1 VRRNDLNETVQPEA
15 LADQPLQAM
24 DKFSLPGS
32 IPLTP
37 LHEHDRHF
45 NPIRGW
51 YRKRACL
58 ARSHLGRFLSEMLQ
72 ILSPDFSA
80 IDNDDIFL
88 PANDHNP
95 TFGEI
100 ANVLGVKPS
109 VRGQD
114 LTSFLGIVEV
124 PGHNIGA
131 SQKNYASVAIRQN
144 CALLVTNFD
153 LNSRQRDAAN
163 YKRPCIPTFPF

>member
-1 VRRNDLNETVQPEA
+1 VRRNDLNETVYPEA
-15 LADQPLQAM
+15 LADQPPQAM
-24 DKFSLPGS
+24 GKFSLAGR
-32 IPLTP
+32 IPLAP
-37 LHEHDRHF
+37 LHDHGRHL
-45 NPIRGW
+45 NPIRVQ
-51 YRKRACL
+51 YRKRTRV
-58 ARSHLGRFLSEMLQ
+58 ARSHLGQFLSEMLQ

-114 LTSFLGIVEV
+114 LTSFLGIVKV
-124 PGHNIGA
+124 PRHNIGA
-131 SQKNYASVAIRQN
+131 SQKNYAGVAIR
-144 CALLVTNFD
+144 
-153 LNSRQRDAAN
+153 
-163 YKRPCIPTFPF
+163 

>member
-1 VRRNDLNETVQPEA
+1 
-15 LADQPLQAM
+15 
-24 DKFSLPGS
+24 
-32 IPLTP
+32 
-37 LHEHDRHF
+37 
-45 NPIRGW
+45 
-51 YRKRACL
+51 
-58 ARSHLGRFLSEMLQ
+58 MLQ

-88 PANDHNP
+88 PANDHNA
-95 TFGEI
+95 TFGEV

-131 SQKNYASVAIRQN
+131 SQKNYAGVSIRQN
-144 CALLVTNFD
+144 RALLVTNFD
-153 LNSRQRDAAN
+153 LNSRERDAAN
-163 YKRPCIPTFPF
+163 YKRPCIRYFTFGGRGTPIQGQSYSTLG

>member
-1 VRRNDLNETVQPEA
+1 
-15 LADQPLQAM
+15 
-24 DKFSLPGS
+24 
-32 IPLTP
+32 
-37 LHEHDRHF
+37 
-45 NPIRGW
+45 
-51 YRKRACL
+51 
-58 ARSHLGRFLSEMLQ
+58 MLQ

-88 PANDHNP
+88 AANDHNP

-109 VRGQD
+109 VQRQD

-124 PGHNIGA
+124 PGHHVCA
-131 SQKNYASVAIRQN
+131 AQKNYAGMAIRQN
-144 CALLVTNFD
+144 PALFVTNFD

-163 YKRPCIPTFPF
+163 YKRPCIRYFRFGVWVTSIQGQSHPTLGQRSRVNSIDGDALVDGCETYGESGLCHSVAGHKCTRLKSAWLQNFGKLRQGS